1 MKFNRHELE
10 KYIIEEFPEAEFTV
24 SDENEIHFNTP
35 FDNDDKKRLYVNLN
49 SSSWYD
55 QKRQVGGKN
64 FITFL
69 TEYLDTSKEKAF
81 LEYKKRSFTMLGEK
95 VPKKEIIA
103 EEDLKE
109 KDLELP
115 DSKVIAFGEKEDLE
129 KEALKYLQ
137 DRKIKTDSLGYVLS
151 GKFANRIIVPFYEN
165 EKLVYYI
172 ARAFDGNP
180 FRYKN
185 PLNTKAGDFLYNYDK
200 IKDELFIFEGVFDAL
215 SLEEQVGTAML
226 SSVIKEKQV
235 KKVYEKAPNKI
246 IFVTDNDKKTSTRI
260 TILENLIKT
269 FTMFQKYKP
278 NSVNC
283 NFYIYRIPEKY
294 KDFNEMKVDTNKSK
308 INIDEYEPFDKG
320 KIIIEIQKLKLISK
334 NTVSN
339 KKKKIKKITEKNVI
353 WNQTLKKLF

>member
-1 MKFNRHELE
+1 MKFNKSELE
-10 KYIIEEFPEAEFTV
+10 KYIIEEFPEAEFSA

-35 FDNDDKKRLYVNLN
+35 FDNDNKKRLYVNLN
-49 SSSWYD
+49 NSAWYD

-69 TEYLDTSKEKAF
+69 AEYLETSKEKAF
-81 LEYKKRSFTMLGEK
+81 LEYRKKTFLRLGEE
-95 VPKKEIIA
+95 VPKREMIT
-103 EEDLKE
+103 EEDLE
-109 KDLELP
+109 RKDLELP
-115 DSKVIAFGEKEDLE
+115 DGKVFAFGEEEELE

-151 GKFANRIIVPFYEN
+151 GKFANRIIIPFYEN

-172 ARAFDGNP
+172 ARSFDDNP
-180 FRYKN
+180 FRYRN
-185 PLNTKAGDFLYNYDK
+185 PSNAKAGDFLYNYDK

-235 KKVYEKAPNKI
+235 KKIYEKSPSKI
-246 IFVTDNDKKTSTRI
+246 IFVTDNDKKITTRI

-269 FTMFQKYKP
+269 FTMFQRYKP

-283 NFYIYRIPEKY
+283 NFYIYKIPEKY

-308 INIDEYEPFDKG
+308 INTDEYEPFNSG
-320 KIIIEIQKLKLISK
+320 KIIVEIQKMKLISE
-334 NTVSN
+334 NIVSN
-339 KKKKIKKITEKNVI
+339 KKKKIKKITESNII